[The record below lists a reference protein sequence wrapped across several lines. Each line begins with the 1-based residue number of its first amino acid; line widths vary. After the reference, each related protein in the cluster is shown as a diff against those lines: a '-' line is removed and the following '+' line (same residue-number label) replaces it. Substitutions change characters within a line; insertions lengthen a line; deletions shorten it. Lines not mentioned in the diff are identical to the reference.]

1 MCPALGRL
9 GESQWC
15 RQESARK
22 VATILE
28 YEVSALARKLSDEC
42 QFLSYDDLEYNLI
55 VAIICKLAS
64 KRFWPINLS
73 RKDGSSFLIN
83 VSTKGNFDSVYVTN
97 NHTIEYYRN
106 FLSIL

>member
-28 YEVSALARKLSDEC
+28 YEISALARKLSTEC
-42 QFLSYDDLEYNLI
+42 QFFPYDDLEYNLI
-55 VAIICKLAS
+55 VAIICKLAPE
-64 KRFWPINLS
+64 RFWTMNLS
-73 RKDGSSFLIN
+73 RKELSSFLIN
-83 VSTKGNFDSVYVTN
+83 ISTKDNFDSVNITN
-97 NHTIEYYRN
+97 NHTIEYYRIY
-106 FLSIL
+106 LSVL